1 MEQAIQHGADV
12 IIRDWVRLRAGERSG
27 AQLIDKDNYQILVD
41 NGTYTED
48 EIAPDSTPTPEATPV
63 PKVTLKTASEEDS
76 KEVTPTP
83 ETEDKSE
90 GETRENLIYD
100 SEDNSKVE
108 KTSDQKK

>member
-1 MEQAIQHGADV
+1 MAVRRSAIWEYV
-12 IIRDWVRLRAGERSG
+12 LN
-27 AQLIDKDNYQILVD
+27 LL
-41 NGTYTED
+41 
-48 EIAPDSTPTPEATPV
+48 

>member
-1 MEQAIQHGADV
+1 M
-12 IIRDWVRLRAGERSG
+12 
-27 AQLIDKDNYQILVD
+27 IDKDNYQILVD

-48 EIAPDSTPTPEATPV
+48 EIAPDSIPTPEATPV

>member
-1 MEQAIQHGADV
+1 MGTFTC
-12 IIRDWVRLRAGERSG
+12 G
-27 AQLIDKDNYQILVD
+27 AQMIDKDNYQILVD

-48 EIAPDSTPTPEATPV
+48 EIAPDPTPAPEATPV

>member
-1 MEQAIQHGADV
+1 M
-12 IIRDWVRLRAGERSG
+12 
-27 AQLIDKDNYQILVD
+27 IDKDNYQILVD

-48 EIAPDSTPTPEATPV
+48 EIAPDPTPTLEVTPAPEATPV

-108 KTSDQKK
+108 KTSDQKKTKNS

>member
-1 MEQAIQHGADV
+1 MSLSAQVLPLAQVSPPVSVWDQ
-12 IIRDWVRLRAGERSG
+12 ERSHLPYKFRYP
-27 AQLIDKDNYQILVD
+27 QESDNY
-41 NGTYTED
+41 
-48 EIAPDSTPTPEATPV
+48 PCRSSV